1 MGYTTLLLE
10 IRNQIGTIWLN
21 RPEIHNAF
29 NEAMIS
35 DIIGAIHELNA
46 NDEVRVILIRGKGKS
61 FCAGADLNWMKDIKD
76 FDYQQNYKESY
87 LLASCFDTVYRSQ
100 KPTVAV
106 VHGAAIGGAVGLFS
120 ACDIAFAEKHTVFS
134 LSEVKI
140 GLIPST
146 ISPYIIKK
154 IGEANARY
162 FMLTG
167 TRIYGEEAERYGL
180 VNKSLHEEELE
191 AHINDVIYKLLS
203 NGPKALEQCKILIDE
218 VVNKKSFD
226 ELPGYT
232 AEMIAKIRSSEEGQ
246 EGISSFLEKRK
257 PNWLK

>member
-1 MGYTTLLLE
+1 MSYTTLLLE
-10 IRNQIGTIWLN
+10 VKNQIGTIWLN

-35 DIIGAIHELNA
+35 DIIGAIEELNA
-46 NDEVRVILIRGKGKS
+46 NEDVRIIVMRGKGKS

-76 FDYQQNYKESY
+76 FDYQQNYNESY
-87 LLASCFDTVYRSQ
+87 LLAKCFNTVYRSL

-106 VHGAAIGGAVGLFS
+106 VHGAAIGGAIGLFS
-120 ACDIAFAEKHTVFS
+120 ACDMAFCEKFTVFS

-146 ISPYIIKK
+146 ISPYVIKK

-167 TRIYGEEAERYGL
+167 TKIYGDEAERYGL
-180 VNKSLHEEELE
+180 VNKSLLEEELE
-191 AHINDVIYKLLS
+191 AHINDVMYKLLS
-203 NGPKALEQCKILIDE
+203 SGPNALKQCKILIDE
-218 VVNKKSFD
+218 VVNHRSFQ
-226 ELPGYT
+226 ELPEYT

-257 PNWLK
+257 PKWQK